1 MFGQGG
7 PLSPIA
13 VLSGRAIPFVVLISE
28 AIRALDE
35 RYRLTLPAELADAV
49 GGNAGECLIA
59 KERPGCL
66 SLWRRD
72 AWEERQRQAEAIV
85 ASKLATGRLD
95 GRLGDVQRLGR
106 LLSTRQRTIPI
117 AGRGRIVIPEGFR
130 ELLGVEPGGNVSVV
144 GAAVCVELWRPEAWA
159 EWIGREM
166 PGFRELFEE
175 LAR

>member
-1 MFGQGG
+1 MLGQGG

-13 VLSGRAIPFVVLISE
+13 ALTRSGCVLTGE

-49 GGNAGECLIA
+49 GGDAAECLIA

-72 AWEERQRQAEAIV
+72 AWEEKQRQAEAIV
-85 ASKLATGRLD
+85 SSKLATGRLD

-166 PGFRELFEE
+166 PGFRDLFEE

>member
-1 MFGQGG
+1 
-7 PLSPIA
+7 
-13 VLSGRAIPFVVLISE
+13 VLTGE

-49 GGNAGECLIA
+49 GGEAGECLIA

-72 AWEERQRQAEAIV
+72 AWEEKQRQAEAII

-117 AGRGRIVIPEGFR
+117 AGRGRIVIPEEFR

-144 GAAVCVELWRPEAWA
+144 GAAVCVELWSPEAWA

-166 PGFRELFEE
+166 PGFRDLFEE

>member
-1 MFGQGG
+1 MVTG
-7 PLSPIA
+7 
-13 VLSGRAIPFVVLISE
+13 E

-35 RYRLTLPAELADAV
+35 RYRLTLPAELAEAV
-49 GGNAGECLIA
+49 GSAEGEGLIAKECLIA

-72 AWEERQRQAEAIV
+72 AWEEKQRQAEAIV
-85 ASKLATGRLD
+85 SSKLATGRLD

-130 ELLGVEPGGNVSVV
+130 ELLGVEPGGIVAVV